1 MRLEPKGCSASRLLV
16 GMLVPPMGKSGLGS
30 KIFKDIGGPQQHFGI
45 ISGPYPTNLI
55 TCEVVKWCKMLKS
68 GKDVTSLWTLSWLH
82 EVKGQVF
89 VPHSNQFGAPSPIQ
103 GILRASQWQGQQAN
117 PNCHPRSRSWTAGD
131 WNSSQSSWHANSTLQ
146 GKMIV
151 FWDVVSWNHKSQ
163 VSFV

>member
-30 KIFKDIGGPQQHFGI
+30 KIFKDIGYWRP
-45 ISGPYPTNLI
+45 PTTFWHHIGTLPDQPHHM
-55 TCEVVKWCKMLKS
+55 WGYKMLKS
-68 GKDVTSLWTLSWLH
+68 SKDVTSVWTLSWLH

-89 VPHSNQFGAPSPIQ
+89 VPHSYQFGTPSPIQ